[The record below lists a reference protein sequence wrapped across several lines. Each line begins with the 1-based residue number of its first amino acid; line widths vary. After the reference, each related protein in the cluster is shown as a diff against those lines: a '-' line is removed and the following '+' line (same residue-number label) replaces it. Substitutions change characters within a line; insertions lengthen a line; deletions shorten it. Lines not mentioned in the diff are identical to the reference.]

1 MSIETYRARRSKP
14 HITLSADDYDRL
26 TALANAAMSKAPD
39 LAMDLAEEIGRAHI
53 VARGRLPQEV
63 VCMNSEVEFRDE
75 RSGKVQRL
83 ILVYPNEANISER
96 KLSVLTPVGT
106 ALIGVR
112 VGDSISW
119 QMPSG
124 ELRRLTVLSA
134 GEPQN

>member
-39 LAMDLAEEIGRAHI
+39 LATDLAEEIGRAHI